1 MSITEQYDTYP
12 YPARDPK
19 DERKR
24 LVRGSP
30 SHPVEMDHFL
40 FGGKRN
46 WRAPIRILVA
56 GGGTGDA
63 LVQLAQT
70 LTSAKRPYEITYLDL
85 STTARE
91 IAEARIAERR
101 LSNVTFHTASLLD
114 APDFGTFDYI
124 DCCGVLHHLPDPD
137 VGFRALSAAL
147 SPEGGMGIMVYAPY
161 GRAGVYELQ
170 SAFGTLSQ
178 GMSAKDRLKLGKAVL
193 KVVPDAHSFKRN
205 QVLVDHKKSDAGF
218 YDLLL
223 HSQDRP
229 YTVGELAE
237 ALRLADLKPA
247 GFLPAAQYDLD
258 RLLPEGVER
267 PEGMDAIAAMDV
279 AEKLRGTIKTH
290 VVYAVSAAR
299 DVPQANPKDPWAV
312 PHFKSL
318 AGPQLAGLVAKKGK
332 IVLDFQTETAVLKL
346 PREAAQIVSLVD
358 GRTPLGVLRERTGL
372 DEMLFASLWGQV
384 HDALVPWNELNYS
397 KLLV

>member
-46 WRAPIRILVA
+46 WRTPIRILVA

-85 STTARE
+85 STKARE

-137 VGFRALSAAL
+137 AGFRALSAAL
-147 SPEGGMGIMVYAPY
+147 SPEGGMGLMVYAPY
-161 GRAGVYELQ
+161 GRAGVYQLQ

-193 KVVPDAHSFKRN
+193 KAVPDAHSFKRN

-290 VVYAVSAAR
+290 VVYAVPAAR

-346 PREAAQIVSLVD
+346 PRETAQIVSLVD

-372 DEMLFASLWGQV
+372 DEMLFGSLWGHV

>member
-124 DCCGVLHHLPDPD
+124 DCCGVLHHLPEPD
-137 VGFRALSAAL
+137 EGFRALSAAL
-147 SPEGGMGIMVYAPY
+147 SPEGGMGLMVYAPY
-161 GRAGVYELQ
+161 GRAGVYQLQ

-193 KVVPDAHSFKRN
+193 KAVPDAHSFKRN

-247 GFLPAAQYDLD
+247 GFLPTAQYDLD

-267 PEGMDAIAAMDV
+267 PDGMDIIAAMDV

-290 VVYAVSAAR
+290 VVYAVPAAR
-299 DVPQANPKDPWAV
+299 DVLHANPKDPWAV

-346 PREAAQIVSLVD
+346 PKEAAQIVSLVD
-358 GRTPLGVLRERTGL
+358 GRTPLGALRERTGL
-372 DEMLFASLWGQV
+372 DEMLFASLWGRV